1 MVFSKQA
8 TVGNVLSKD
17 CIDQLY
23 GYLSFTEIESCCQIS
38 SAWSAPRTRGLYQRI
53 ADTRWSYRPRDYGMG
68 AGVPLVLD
76 SRNWKAMVDARE
88 AIETGI
94 ANIPL
99 AGDKVSFIVR
109 SCCHNSRIN
118 DEVYFVEAMRWITE
132 LFDLHTDCKTNN
144 GDFPT
149 PEVPVTFLI
158 AMSLKL
164 KEYRHVAWLQQL
176 TAKCVGVLCICERNR
191 VHVQVA
197 HIAENLVATLSQHSV
212 QANPGLMATALWSCV
227 ILCRPI
233 GGVEG
238 QTLTSF
244 ASENFRNVRL
254 LAKARGVDMLFN
266 ILRTYAGQP
275 NVLSKAFWL
284 IVNLALVEEVKADM
298 IKKGAIKHIIAA
310 LRMFEGHK
318 DLQHRACF
326 SLINL
331 GIRPEAKQQI
341 LEQNG
346 LELVFAV
353 MRRYANDPLIQRVGC
368 NVWRSLIF
376 GDNDQI
382 FVHKILEL
390 GGMELLQGVL
400 ERFSENEDVASVV
413 NQTIFWLE
421 HF

>member
-1 MVFSKQA
+1 
-8 TVGNVLSKD
+8 
-17 CIDQLY
+17 
-23 GYLSFTEIESCCQIS
+23 
-38 SAWSAPRTRGLYQRI
+38 
-53 ADTRWSYRPRDYGMG
+53 
-68 AGVPLVLD
+68 
-76 SRNWKAMVDARE
+76 MVDARE
-88 AIETGI
+88 CIEEGI
-94 ANIPL
+94 QNISL

-109 SCCHNSRIN
+109 SCCETKRIN

-132 LFDLHTDCKTNN
+132 LFDNHTDNKQNTA
-144 GDFPT
+144 DFPT
-149 PEVPVTFLI
+149 PEVPVTFLV

-176 TAKCVGVLCICERNR
+176 TAKCIGVLCICERNR

-197 HIAENLVATLSQHSV
+197 HIAENLVATLIQHNV
-212 QANPGLMATALWSCV
+212 NQNPGLMVTALWACV

-254 LAKARGVDMLFN
+254 LAKAGGVDMMFN
-266 ILRTYAGQP
+266 TLRQYSNHP
-275 NVLSKAFWL
+275 DVLSKAFWL
-284 IVNLALVEEVKADM
+284 VVNLALVEEVKAEM
-298 IKKGAIKHIIAA
+298 IQKGAVGYITNA
-310 LRMFEGHK
+310 LRTFTKHK

-326 SLINL
+326 SMINL
-331 GIRPEAKQQI
+331 GIRPEAKRQIADQQ
-341 LEQNG
+341 G
-346 LELVFAV
+346 LELVFGV
-353 MRRYANDPLIQRVGC
+353 MKRYSDDPLIQRVGC

-376 GDNDQI
+376 GDQNQI

-390 GGMELLQGVL
+390 GGMALLEGIL
-400 ERFSENEDVASVV
+400 EKFGDNEDVSSVV